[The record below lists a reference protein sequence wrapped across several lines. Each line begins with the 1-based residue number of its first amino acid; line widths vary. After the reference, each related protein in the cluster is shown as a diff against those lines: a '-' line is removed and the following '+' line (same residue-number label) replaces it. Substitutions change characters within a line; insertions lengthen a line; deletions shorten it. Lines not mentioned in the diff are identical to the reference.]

1 MYTVP
6 GTCTVLY
13 VVRSLQQNKWQSA
26 RKYWRWLACT
36 VNNAVDARIVEAGAS
51 VSTGEYA
58 VIKIHCKTARQG
70 ELSNRQ
76 KTTTLG
82 RLTFNFA
89 TFVRI
94 RSSGLKKIA

>member
-58 VIKIHCKTARQG
+58 VNARIV
-70 ELSNRQ
+70 EALASV
-76 KTTTLG
+76 L
-82 RLTFNFA
+82 
-89 TFVRI
+89 
-94 RSSGLKKIA
+94 IAYCIN